1 MSRNAAVHGEREGT
15 AVLVKLGGSLITHK
29 SEDASPRDAVISRLA
44 AELAAGAPE
53 IEERVVVGHG
63 SGSFGHPAAAE
74 HRLREGASSAAE
86 LAALSRT
93 QDRAARLHRRV
104 VAALRTAGLDV
115 FSVVPSS
122 AAVAEDGQLVDFAAE
137 PLVRALEMGLTP
149 AVYGD
154 VIVDRRRGATIA
166 STEAVFVR
174 LAASLSERGWWVR
187 RALWLGGT
195 EGVYDAE
202 GRVLAE
208 IDPGSEDAL
217 PDAVSGSEATDVT
230 GGMRHRVSAAMDL
243 ASRGVS
249 SWIGDGRP
257 SGALRAALR
266 GTQEGGTRV
275 RPPDASGHGPAGADG
290 P

>member
-1 MSRNAAVHGEREGT
+1 MSENAAVRGRGGGS

-29 SEDASPRDAVISRLA
+29 SGDASPRDAVVRRLA
-44 AELAAGAPE
+44 AELAEGARE
-53 IEERVVVGHG
+53 IEDRVVLGHG
-63 SGSFGHPAAAE
+63 SGSFGHPPAAE
-74 HRLREGASSAAE
+74 HGLREGASSAAE

-104 VAALRTAGLDV
+104 VAELRTAGLDV

-137 PLVRALEMGLTP
+137 PLLRALELGLTP

-166 STEAVFVR
+166 STEAVLSR
-174 LAASLSERGWWVR
+174 LTASLAEGGWRVR
-187 RALWLGGT
+187 RALWLGAT
-195 EGVYDAE
+195 EGVYDSE

-208 IDPGSEDAL
+208 IDPGSDDAL
-217 PDAVSGSEATDVT
+217 PEAVTGSEATDVT

-243 ASRGVS
+243 ASRGVP

-257 SGALRAALR
+257 SGALREALR
-266 GTQEGGTRV
+266 GTREGGTWV
-275 RPPDASGHGPAGADG
+275 RPADAAGPGPAGADR